1 MDDETTRSSTSS
13 TQANRNGQRHVKID
27 RQFDLTDEPRSET
40 SERLQ
45 VQPSKTVKDVGQTEL
60 DVRNQVD
67 RQSHDGIEDASGI
80 LHASCSSNS
89 DIDRAQTMK
98 ALPGGKDCVDNVDVV
113 MRGNDLLSSM

>member
-67 RQSHDGIEDASGI
+67 RQSHDDIEDASGI

-98 ALPGGKDCVDNVDVV
+98 ALPGGKDRVDNVDVV